1 MFVYKLILTVK
12 LSSPEVFL
20 AIQTLGNGALGHL
33 DSSNF

>member
-20 AIQTLGNGALGHL
+20 VIQTLGNEAPGHL
-33 DSSNF
+33 NSSNF